1 MWIMG
6 DANKLLHAHQKIIIF
21 SGFSYLV
28 IFSAG
33 LSGSDDFVLFDWL
46 ETVLI
51 RKCFMRNSNFAHKL
65 NSQLWME
72 TQL

>member
-1 MWIMG
+1 M
-6 DANKLLHAHQKIIIF
+6 KIIIF
-21 SGFSYLV
+21 IGFSYLV

-51 RKCFMRNSNFAHKL
+51 HKCFMWNSNIAHK
-65 NSQLWME
+65 
-72 TQL
+72 